1 MGNDKPASPKSQANV
16 ALFRGNGR
24 YENVRQA
31 LAAISADVD
40 LSAVRSLLIKPNFVV
55 ADRPLASTHAD
66 AVRALLDFVRARY
79 SGPLIIG
86 EGSASS
92 DVGRAFDYYG
102 YTALAQEYD
111 ADLINLNDDEGVEV
125 TAYRWNLRP
134 QTLHLSKIAVS
145 ADFRI
150 SIGPPKTHDTVIV
163 TLSLKNMIM
172 GSLLSRLGITENH
185 ANARRHDRM
194 SRLLFRL
201 NALAGPYLNR
211 WTLFL
216 GMRTAYYGLL
226 LGSRSDKA
234 AMHQGFGVMN
244 LNLACLAPHVYPHLS
259 VIDGFQGME
268 GEGPAD
274 GQAVD
279 WRIAVASRD
288 WLAADALT
296 SHLMGYDPHEIGYLQ
311 YCMAMGMG
319 VGDVARMNI
328 LGNVRPEDVRR
339 RFAPHPTYR
348 WQRRWHLRDAF
359 AHLPA

>member
-1 MGNDKPASPKSQANV
+1 MADDRPRANV
-16 ALFRGNGR
+16 ALFQGNER

-31 LAAISADVD
+31 LDAISTDVD
-40 LSAVRSLLIKPNFVV
+40 LAAVRSLLIKPNFVV

-66 AVRALLDFVRARY
+66 AVRAVLDFVRARY
-79 SGPLIIG
+79 NGPLTIG

-92 DVGRAFDYYG
+92 DVGRAFDTYG
-102 YTALAQEYD
+102 YTALAQQYG
-111 ADLINLNDDEGVEV
+111 ANLVNLNDDEGVEV

-134 QTLHLSKIAVS
+134 QVLRLSKIAAES
-145 ADFRI
+145 DFRI

-172 GSLLSRLGITENH
+172 GSLLSRLGTTENH
-185 ANARRHDRM
+185 ENSRRHDRV

-201 NALAGPYLNR
+201 NHIAGPYLNR

-216 GMRTAYYGLL
+216 GMRTAYYGLF

-244 LNLACLAPHVYPHLS
+244 LNLACLATHVYPHLS

-274 GQAVD
+274 GEAVD

-296 SHLMGYDPHEIGYLQ
+296 SHLMGYDPHEVGYLQ
-311 YCMAMGMG
+311 YCMTMGMG
-319 VGDVARMNI
+319 VGDVSQMNI
-328 LGNVRPEDVRR
+328 LGNVRPEDIRR
-339 RFAPHPTYR
+339 RFAPHSTYR
-348 WQRRWHLRDAF
+348 WQRRWHLRDAL

>member
-1 MGNDKPASPKSQANV
+1 MGNSGPPSPKPKANV
-16 ALFRGNGR
+16 ALFRGNDR

-31 LAAISADVD
+31 LDAISADVD

-66 AVRALLDFVRARY
+66 AVRAVLNFVRARY
-79 SGPLIIG
+79 DGPLTIG

-92 DVGRAFDYYG
+92 DVSRAFDTYG
-102 YTALAQEYD
+102 YTALAREYS
-111 ADLINLNDDEGVEV
+111 ADLVNLNDDEGVEV

-134 QTLHLSKIAVS
+134 QVLRLSRIAVD

-172 GSLLSRLGITENH
+172 GSLLSRLGTTANHENS
-185 ANARRHDRM
+185 RRNDRM
-194 SRLLFRL
+194 SKLLFRL
-201 NALAGPYLNR
+201 NHIVGPYLNR
-211 WTLFL
+211 WSLFL
-216 GMRTAYYGLL
+216 AMRTAYYGLL

-279 WRIAVASRD
+279 WRIAVVSRD

-296 SHLMGYDPHEIGYLQ
+296 THLMGYDPREVGYLQ
-311 YCMAMGMG
+311 YCMTMGLG
-319 VGDVARMNI
+319 VGDIARMNI
-328 LGNVRPEDVRR
+328 VGNVRPADVRHS
-339 RFAPHPTYR
+339 FAPHPSYR
-348 WQRRWHLRDAF
+348 WQRRWHLRDAH